1 MQPGKPNEFLGH
13 LRRLPVDRPTFL
25 RAVANWI
32 TTKLYLIRGEARRQR
47 LSVSEYLCSQA
58 RAEP

>member
-1 MQPGKPNEFLGH
+1 MVPETDPRFLCH

-32 TTKLYLIRGEARRQR
+32 TTKLYLARSSASRQGVHVTDVIRGWG
-47 LSVSEYLCSQA
+47 SC
-58 RAEP
+58 

>member
-1 MQPGKPNEFLGH
+1 MVSENDPKFLCH

-32 TTKLYLIRGEARRQR
+32 TTKFYLIRLEAGRRR
-47 LSVSEYLCSQA
+47 VSVSDYLCSQA
-58 RAEP
+58 RSEP